1 MQPIIIIG
9 TGLAGYTLAK
19 EIRKEDKTTPV
30 QLITAD
36 NGDFYS
42 KPMLSN
48 ALSKNQSIE
57 KLTMF
62 PAAIIAGQQG
72 FQVLNNTRV
81 TAIDT
86 ASNTVITDQGHYVYS
101 KLVLATGAQAIR
113 IPVAGDA
120 ADDIISVNS
129 LDDYAVFRQ
138 RLEGKKRIAILGAG
152 LIGCEFANDLAASG
166 YQVNIIDLADSP
178 LGRLLPTAAA
188 ANLKQALS
196 SLNIEWFLGHSLK
209 AIDKTANGYRLTLD
223 DDSTFESELVL
234 SAIGLRANTELA
246 AAAGIKVN
254 RGIIVDEYLQTSVD
268 NIYALGD
275 CTEING
281 NVMPY
286 VMPIMLG
293 ARALANT
300 LTGCKSEVI
309 YPAMPVAVKTPVQAV
324 IVCPPPINHQGQWQ
338 EEVIGSGIKA
348 CCYENDRLIGFAL
361 TGDAV
366 SEKQQLVKL
375 I

>member
-19 EIRKEDKTTPV
+19 EIRKEDKTTPI

-57 KLTMF
+57 KLTMI
-62 PAAIIAGQQG
+62 PAAVIAGQQQI
-72 FQVLNNTRV
+72 QVTHNTRV

-86 ASNTVITDQGHYVYS
+86 ASKTVITDNGNYIYS
-101 KLVLATGAQAIR
+101 QLVLATGAQPIR

-120 ADDIISVNS
+120 AEDIISVNS
-129 LDDYAVFRQ
+129 LDDYAVFRN
-138 RLEGKKRIAILGAG
+138 RLEGKKQVAILGAG

-166 YQVNIIDLADSP
+166 YQVKVIDLADRP
-178 LGRLLPTAAA
+178 LGRLLPELAAE
-188 ANLKQALS
+188 NLKQAMS
-196 SLNIEWFLGHSLK
+196 CLNIEWFLGHSLK
-209 AIDKTANGYRLTLD
+209 AVDKTATGYRLTLD
-223 DDSTFESELVL
+223 DDSTLESELVL
-234 SAIGLRANTELA
+234 SAIGLRANTTLA
-246 AAAGIKVN
+246 AEAGIKVN
-254 RGIIVDEYLQTSVD
+254 RGIVVDEYLQTSEENV
-268 NIYALGD
+268 YALGD
-275 CTEING
+275 CAEING

-309 YPAMPVAVKTPVQAV
+309 YPAMPVAVKTPAQPVV
-324 IVCPPPINHQGQWQ
+324 VCPPPMNHQGQWQ

-348 CCYENDRLIGFAL
+348 CCYENNRLIGFAL

-366 SEKQQLVKL
+366 SEKQQLAKQ